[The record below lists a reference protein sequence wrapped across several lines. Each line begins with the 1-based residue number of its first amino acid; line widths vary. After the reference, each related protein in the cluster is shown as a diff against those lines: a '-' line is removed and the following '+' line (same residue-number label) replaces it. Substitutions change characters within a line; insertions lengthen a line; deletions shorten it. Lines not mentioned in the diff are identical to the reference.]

1 MSLERAR
8 EVIDAELAAIASV
21 REHLD
26 EHFLNALERMEAC
39 PGHVVA
45 CGMGKAGIIARKI
58 AASLASTGTPAI
70 FLHPADA
77 LHGDMGMV
85 RRGDVALLFSN
96 SGESEEMTRLLP
108 GLRRIGAQIVALT
121 GSARS
126 TLALQADVALVY
138 GELREACPFGLA
150 PTASTTAMLVLGDA
164 LALCLMQR
172 RGFEAGDYAH
182 LHPAG
187 TLGRKALPV
196 EEVMRTGEAVARVA
210 PGATVG
216 EAILAITRA
225 RAGAAAVV
233 DGDGRLR
240 GVFTDGDLRRGLESG
255 AGFLDRPV
263 REAMTADC
271 TRARAGSRAGEV
283 LEEMRARR
291 IAEVPVVDDGGA
303 LLGMVDL
310 KGLLAAL

>member
-1 MSLERAR
+1 
-8 EVIDAELAAIASV
+8 
-21 REHLD
+21 
-26 EHFLNALERMEAC
+26 MEAC

-58 AASLASTGTPAI
+58 AGSLASTGTPAI

-85 RRGDVALLFSN
+85 RAGDVALLFSN

-108 GLRRIGAQIVALT
+108 GLRRIGARIVALT

-126 TLALQADVALVY
+126 TLAAQSEVALVY

-187 TLGRKALPV
+187 TLGRRALPV
-196 EEVMRTGEAVARVA
+196 EEVMRTGEAVACVGPDAPVA
-210 PGATVG
+210 

-233 DGDGRLR
+233 DAEDRLL
-240 GVFTDGDLRRGLESG
+240 GVFTDGDLRRGLERG
-255 AGFLDRPV
+255 PDFLRTPV

-271 TRARAGSRAGEV
+271 TRVSEGTRAGEA

-291 IAEVPVVDDGGA
+291 IGEVPVVDGA
-303 LLGMVDL
+303 GRLLGVVDL